1 MGEAKAAATG
11 SARGTT
17 STAGA
22 AGSAG
27 ASGTK
32 EAAEK
37 KERKKYGWVLVSI
50 PDFPPQDPGRW
61 LVYRVYPTGLKA
73 ERKAKRLMRRFPE
86 YAWRGEALTLAQATA
101 IKRKPIRVM
110 GLGAEV
116 EVQFTASGFKVV
128 VVDKKTRAPKS

>member
-1 MGEAKAAATG
+1 MGEANASAAGKNEA
-11 SARGTT
+11 
-17 STAGA
+17 AGA
-22 AGSAG
+22 KESSG
-27 ASGTK
+27 AKESVEKK